1 MADADIDSVDRKIL
15 RLLQRQADITH
26 AALAEIVGASAAS
39 CWRRIKSLESRGMLG
54 ATVRLVQAEAVG
66 RGLNVF
72 CQIRMRTHDPVAR
85 EDFERFVDSHEEVL
99 ECYSMSGD
107 WDYLLRVV
115 VADVRDYERL
125 LMQGI
130 LRHEAVLTSSS
141 HFALKS
147 VKYTT
152 AVPV

>member
-1 MADADIDSVDRKIL
+1 MKDPGIDAIDKKIL
-15 RLLQRQADITH
+15 RLLQQQADISH
-26 AALAEIVGASAAS
+26 AALSEVVGASAAS

-54 ATVRLVQAEAVG
+54 PTVRLVSAEAVG

-72 CQIRMRTHDPVAR
+72 CQVRMRTHDPAAR
-85 EDFERFVDSHEEVL
+85 EDFERFVENHEEVL

-115 VADVRDYERL
+115 VADVQDYERL
-125 LMQGI
+125 LMQGV
-130 LRHEAVLTSSS
+130 LMHPAVSTSSS

-147 VKYTT
+147 VKYST
-152 AVPV
+152 AIPV